1 MTTKG
6 WISSHVLDTASG
18 RPGNY
23 RKNYFFTKKKE
34 NIFLITKITQTTA
47 QGIDVSLFHSK
58 TDGGAF
64 KKVAKS
70 ATDNDGRVKT
80 LYAGIE
86 AGVYKCTF
94 DLRSYYRKKGGS
106 SFYPEATICF
116 VVQDASEHFHIPLLL
131 SPYGYTT
138 YRGS

>member
-1 MTTKG
+1 M
-6 WISSHVLDTASG
+6 
-18 RPGNY
+18 
-23 RKNYFFTKKKE
+23 
-34 NIFLITKITQTTA
+34 
-47 QGIDVSLFHSK
+47 
-58 TDGGAF
+58 
-64 KKVAKS
+64 AKS
-70 ATDNDGRVKT
+70 TTDNDGRVKS

-116 VVQDASEHFHIPLLL
+116 VVEDASEHFHIPLLL
-131 SPYGYTT
+131 SPFGYTT

>member
-23 RKNYFFTKKKE
+23 IILLHQPKK
-34 NIFLITKITQTTA
+34 LSSHHKITQNKTTA
-47 QGIDVSLFHSK
+47 QGIDVLLFHSK

-70 ATDNDGRVKT
+70 TTDNDGRVKS

-86 AGVYKCTF
+86 VGVYKCTF